1 MFNWKKIL
9 VYILQNISC
18 HIYATSWLYFSY
30 LLAKCMLYTDCH
42 LSINLVQHNRL
53 LSDQFYSSLFHLPN
67 GSSKLSPDEKK
78 LTLYL
83 SPLYFS
89 GYYFLSYTVIF
100 HLVLTYVVASFI
112 CQNASHLPVSTLEKN
127 SKNRFLLSFM
137 K

>member
-9 VYILQNISC
+9 VYILWNISC

-30 LLAKCMLYTDCH
+30 ILAKCMLYTNCR
-42 LSINLVQHNRL
+42 LSINLVQHKRL
-53 LSDQFYSSLFHLPN
+53 LSDRFYSSLFHLPN

-83 SPLYFS
+83 SSLYFS

-100 HLVLTYVVASFI
+100 HLVLTCGSKLY
-112 CQNASHLPVSTLEKN
+112 LPECKPFTVSTLEKN